1 MPLSRGLIA
10 RNAVLMLLTLLAA
23 LPALDRPTVWLDALA
38 TVLATL
44 LVLGLYQTAN
54 LWLAHHPKLIEL
66 RNAP

>member
-1 MPLSRGLIA
+1 MSVNGVLCTTSTTA
-10 RNAVLMLLTLLAA
+10 RA
-23 LPALDRPTVWLDALA
+23 RPTVWLDALA

-44 LVLGLYQTAN
+44 FVLGLYQTAN

>member
-23 LPALDRPTVWLDALA
+23 LPALDRPTV
-38 TVLATL
+38 LATL
-44 LVLGLYQTAN
+44 FVLGLYQTAN
-54 LWLAHHPKLIEL
+54 LWLAHQPKLLEL